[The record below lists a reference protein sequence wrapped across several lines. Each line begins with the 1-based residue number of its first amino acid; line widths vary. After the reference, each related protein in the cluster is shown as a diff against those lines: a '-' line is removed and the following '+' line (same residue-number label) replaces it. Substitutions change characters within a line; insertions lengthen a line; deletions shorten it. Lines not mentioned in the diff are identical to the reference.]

1 MSRIIISLTTYP
13 ARIAT
18 VNRVIKTLLI
28 QNLKPDKILLWLAD
42 SQFPEKENELPSDLL
57 VLHKFG
63 LEICWCKDIKSHK
76 KYYYAMQNYP
86 EDIIITVDDDI
97 YYQPVM
103 TQLLYDSYLRFPKA
117 ISCLRAN
124 LITRSSDGGMA
135 PYEYWDKGYTEL
147 VGEPVMDLL
156 AVGMGG
162 VLYPPHIMPV
172 ELFDDYA
179 VETVCPC
186 QDDLWLKAMELK
198 AKIPVVLAQQNGVN
212 ALYVEDTQKEA
223 LFSSINKQGNDAAIK
238 SLCKYLLGKTWID
251 RNDFDLL
258 FMSSDSVEMKLSQRR
273 EISDNRKDD
282 FLTSKVAL
290 YGTGAGAKTVYDCM
304 KILMPAFEPYCF
316 VVTKKNDEQSTFL
329 NYPVFEI
336 SKLPKDVLIVVTT
349 AGKYHEDIIETL
361 RKYSYTNVYLV
372 NDQTM
377 GFIMGNGRRIMR
389 EIEMFLGS
397 LRRLS

>member
-1 MSRIIISLTTYP
+1 MDRIIVSLTTYP

-28 QNLKPDKILLWLAD
+28 QNLRPNKILLWLAT
-42 SQFPEKENELPSDLL
+42 SQFPEKENDLPPALLELQ
-57 VLHKFG
+57 KYG

-76 KYYYAMQNYP
+76 KYYYAMQDYP

-103 TQLLYDSYLRFPKA
+103 TQLLYDSYLKFPKA

-124 LITRSSDGGMA
+124 LITRASDGGMTL
-135 PYEYWDKGYTEL
+135 YEFWDKGYLEV
-147 VGEPVMDLL
+147 VGEPVVDLL

-162 VLYPPHIMPV
+162 VLYPPHIMPN

-198 AKIPVVLAQQNGVN
+198 AEVPVVLAQQNSVN
-212 ALYVEDTQKEA
+212 TLYIEDTQKEA
-223 LFSSINKQGNDAAIK
+223 LFSSVNKQGNDEAIK
-238 SLCKYLLGKTWID
+238 SLCQYLLGKDWID
-251 RNDFDLL
+251 RDEFDKL
-258 FMSSDSVEMKLSQRR
+258 FMSSNTVEMKLSQRR
-273 EISDNRKDD
+273 NISDHRKGD
-282 FLTSKVAL
+282 FLANKVVL
-290 YGTGAGAKTVYDCM
+290 YGIGAGAKTVYDCM
-304 KILMPAFEPYCF
+304 KLLMPQFEPYCF
-316 VVTKKNDEQSTFL
+316 VVTKKIAEQNSFL
-329 NYPVFEI
+329 DYPVREI
-336 SKLPKDVLIVVTT
+336 AELPKDVLIVVTT
-349 AGKYHEDIIETL
+349 AGKYHEDISETL
-361 RKYSYTNVYLV
+361 KKFGFTNVYLV